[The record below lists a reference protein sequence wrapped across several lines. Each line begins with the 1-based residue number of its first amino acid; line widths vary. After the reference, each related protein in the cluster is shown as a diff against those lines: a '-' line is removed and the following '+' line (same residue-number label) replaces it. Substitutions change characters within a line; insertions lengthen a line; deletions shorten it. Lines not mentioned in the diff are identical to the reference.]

1 MYSPTSFRVVDLAQ
15 LHDLIDQSPLATLVT
30 AGEQGLLASHL
41 PVLLERHAENRGTL
55 HGHFA
60 RANPQWRDL
69 AQGAEVLAVF
79 NGASAYVSP
88 GYYPSKARDHK
99 AVPTWNYVAVHAWG
113 TAEMFD
119 EPSRLRELV
128 AKLSDHHERDQPHPW
143 SLDDAPADYL
153 DAMLRAIVGFSL
165 PIERIEGKWKLSQNQ
180 PSDNRTGVRDALA
193 ASPLTSANQVAQLM
207 NRAR

>member
-1 MYSPTSFRVVDLAQ
+1 MYTPASFRIDDLAQ
-15 LHDLIDQSPLATLVT
+15 LHELMEQSPLATLIT
-30 AGEQGLLASHL
+30 AGEQGLIASHL
-41 PVLLERHAENRGTL
+41 PVLLERQADNRGTL

-69 AQGAEVLAVF
+69 SGGVEVLAVF
-79 NGASAYVSP
+79 TGASAYVSP

-99 AVPTWNYVAVHAWG
+99 AVPTWNYIAVHAWG
-113 TAEMFD
+113 RPEVFD
-119 EPSRLRELV
+119 DPVRLRELV
-128 AKLSDHHERDQPHPW
+128 RMLSDNHERGQPQPW

-180 PSDNRTGVRDALA
+180 PTDNLAGVRDALA
-193 ASPLTSANQVAQLM
+193 ASPVPSESEVAQLM
-207 NRAR
+207 SSLR